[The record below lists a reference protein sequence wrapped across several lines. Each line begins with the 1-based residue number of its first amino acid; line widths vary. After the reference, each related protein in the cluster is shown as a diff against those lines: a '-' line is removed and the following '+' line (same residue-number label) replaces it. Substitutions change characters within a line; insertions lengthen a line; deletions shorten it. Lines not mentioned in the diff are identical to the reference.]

1 MLFLAATVLPV
12 YLYHSSVD
20 LIAYEAFKGNK
31 LTHVNFQGDYYGN
44 FFSSTMFLA
53 NDQLDTITYCEGASN
68 WDGVFFNI
76 ASAEDA
82 TEVAVTP
89 VDCSLPSTP
98 TIDSVTPGDR
108 QVDIAFT
115 PTAGAQVTDYQY
127 RLDDGFFISAGIS
140 SPFTITELINGKD
153 YSIVIRAVNVEDVSV
168 PSDTQTFTPDVL
180 PGAPKIHTATPGD
193 NQVEVAFS
201 PGSGERISDY
211 QYRLD
216 DGFFISAGTSSPFRI
231 TELINGKDYS
241 IVIRAVN
248 TAGNSAESNTLVF
261 TPKAP
266 TRPGAPIIL
275 SVESGD
281 GELRVRFSAPNEGG
295 TSIKSYTVTCGSASA
310 SGTTSPITVSSL
322 SNGVRYT
329 CSVVATN
336 AIGDSPA
343 SAVSEAVP
351 EETSQTGLPMW
362 LLTEALKVRD
372 K

>member
-1 MLFLAATVLPV
+1 MVIP
-12 YLYHSSVD
+12 SSVT
-20 LIAYEAFKGNK
+20 LIAFAAFQGNS
-31 LTHVNFQGDYYGN
+31 LTRVNFQGDYYGN

-89 VDCSLPSTP
+89 VDCSLPGTP

-153 YSIVIRAVNVEDVSV
+153 YSIVIRAVNVEGASV
-168 PSDTQTFTPDVL
+168 PSDAQTFTPDVL
-180 PGAPKIHTATPGD
+180 PGAPTIDTATPGD
-193 NQVEVAFS
+193 DQVEVAFS

-216 DGFFISAGTSSPFRI
+216 DGPFYQR
-231 TELINGKDYS
+231 
-241 IVIRAVN
+241 
-248 TAGNSAESNTLVF
+248 GN
-261 TPKAP
+261 
-266 TRPGAPIIL
+266 
-275 SVESGD
+275 
-281 GELRVRFSAPNEGG
+281 
-295 TSIKSYTVTCGSASA
+295 
-310 SGTTSPITVSSL
+310 
-322 SNGVRYT
+322 
-329 CSVVATN
+329 
-336 AIGDSPA
+336 
-343 SAVSEAVP
+343 
-351 EETSQTGLPMW
+351 
-362 LLTEALKVRD
+362 LKPFYDNRTH
-372 K
+372 